1 MDKLQQTISRIRN
14 LDPAAVQR
22 AQARLDSLTKPPG
35 SLGRLEE
42 IARRLVMITNAERPS
57 VTRKVVI
64 VMAGDH
70 GVAEEGVSA
79 FPQDVTPQMVLNFLH
94 GGAAIN
100 VLARHAG
107 ARLIVVDIGV
117 KGDLPP
123 LAPPPSM
130 SFPSPSFSSGFP
142 SASADV
148 EFFIRKIAP
157 GTRNLA
163 REAAMTRPQA
173 LRALQ
178 TGIEIVEE
186 EIARGAELIATGDM
200 GIANTTAS
208 SAIVAAMTGRPPEE
222 VTGRGTGVDDTGL
235 ARKVAVI
242 QRALE
247 LHGLMPDASRP
258 TLDTLDVLAKVG
270 GFEIG
275 GLAGVILGAAA
286 ARRPVVLDGFIS
298 GAAALI
304 AAGLAP
310 QAAPYC
316 FAAHRSVERGHNA
329 ALERLGLN
337 PVLDL
342 DLRLGE
348 GTGAALAMH
357 MIEAGAKIYSEM
369 ATFGE
374 AGVSGKSE

>member
-1 MDKLQQTISRIRN
+1 MDKLQQTINRIRA
-14 LDPAAVQR
+14 LDPAAATR

-57 VTRKVVI
+57 VARKVVI
-64 VMAGDH
+64 VMAADH
-70 GVAEEGVSA
+70 GVADEGVSA
-79 FPQDVTPQMVLNFLH
+79 YPQEVTAQMVLNFMR

-107 ARLIVVDIGV
+107 ARLVVVDIGV
-117 KGDLPP
+117 KGELPSM
-123 LAPPPSM
+123 APPPSM
-130 SFPSPSFSSGFP
+130 SFPSPSFSSFSPAG
-142 SASADV
+142 SADT
-148 EFFIRKIAP
+148 EFLSRRIAP
-157 GTRNLA
+157 GTRNCA
-163 REAAMTRPQA
+163 REAAMTREQA
-173 LRALQ
+173 VRAIQ
-178 TGIEIVEE
+178 TGIEIVEQ
-186 EIARGAELIATGDM
+186 EIANGAELIATGDM
-200 GIANTTAS
+200 GIANTTPS
-208 SAIVAAMTGRPPEE
+208 SAIVAAMTGRPVEE
-222 VTGRGTGVDDTGL
+222 VTGRGTGVDDAGL

-247 LHGLMPDASRP
+247 LHGLAPNAPRSTPDA
-258 TLDTLDVLAKVG
+258 LDVLAKVG

-275 GLAGVILGAAA
+275 GLVGVILGAAA

-298 GAAALI
+298 GAAALV

-310 QAAPYC
+310 QAAAYC
-316 FAAHRSVERGHNA
+316 LAAHRSVERGHGA
-329 ALERLGLN
+329 ALEKLGLE

-357 MIEAGAKIYSEM
+357 AIEAAAKIYHEM

-374 AGVSGKSE
+374 AGVSGKR